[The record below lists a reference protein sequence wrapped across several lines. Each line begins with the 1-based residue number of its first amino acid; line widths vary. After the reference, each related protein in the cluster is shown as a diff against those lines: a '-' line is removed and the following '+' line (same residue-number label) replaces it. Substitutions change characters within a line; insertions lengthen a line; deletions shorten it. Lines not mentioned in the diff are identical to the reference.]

1 MLLNIFTRN
10 YNNLPKKTGNNSFIP
25 FISVA
30 KIQKYKQNKEFILLI
45 SNISISLHFSLNKN
59 ERLCNYTL
67 SYN

>member
-25 FISVA
+25 FFSVA

-45 SNISISLHFSLNKN
+45 SNISISLHFSLNEN
-59 ERLCNYTL
+59 ESLCNYTL

>member
-10 YNNLPKKTGNNSFIP
+10 YNNLPKKSGKNSLIP
-25 FISVA
+25 FFSVA

-59 ERLCNYTL
+59 ESLCNYTL